1 MSNEIQTK
9 KSFGSLVVERI
20 SPALDPENP
29 PAINIYLSFEEALKL
44 YFGLNQALAKLNSY
58 NRATTEGKR
67 AAVNLCLYT
76 DKRRM
81 TINEGKLP
89 KGKKT

>member
-1 MSNEIQTK
+1 
-9 KSFGSLVVERI
+9 
-20 SPALDPENP
+20 
-29 PAINIYLSFEEALKL
+29 
-44 YFGLNQALAKLNSY
+44 LAKLNSY